1 MATDLEQV
9 LIDSRGET
17 QALLSGNAQGNGYV
31 GEPFACR
38 GKLAWTSYYSDF
50 DSMMQPMPRRIL
62 VHGDV
67 IGVVLQE
74 DLILFGNSGKT
85 IRSEVIGDDG
95 LAAFGADSYCWVTQ
109 SRQLSCRRYD
119 GTLIIDGHAIPLL
132 NDQSKLRLLYPLGN
146 EFIAVRQY
154 FSGLPVRN
162 TPTSASAY
170 RMTFAKSA
178 WDWIAELEGV
188 VKRALVTV
196 NDELLVV
203 VGDAECHLYA
213 LKDGKERGI
222 LATGTDSVVYS
233 FVDPADRVVV
243 FGTKLE
249 GEFSKPV
256 IKCLS
261 LEGAVVW
268 ESGLLLPI
276 TNQTPA
282 CGKAGEVYYLESGFL
297 ICLVDGVEKW
307 RASHL
312 PTGRSWIT
320 TCNSGEI
327 IVTDTKTISVYSS
340 AGNPKMQIKRPNEN
354 DSFSTPAA
362 IAANGRLI
370 VSGKFALYCFE

>member
-1 MATDLEQV
+1 
-9 LIDSRGET
+9 
-17 QALLSGNAQGNGYV
+17 
-31 GEPFACR
+31 
-38 GKLAWTSYYSDF
+38 
-50 DSMMQPMPRRIL
+50 
-62 VHGDV
+62 
-67 IGVVLQE
+67 
-74 DLILFGNSGKT
+74 
-85 IRSEVIGDDG
+85 
-95 LAAFGADSYCWVTQ
+95 
-109 SRQLSCRRYD
+109 
-119 GTLIIDGHAIPLL
+119 
-132 NDQSKLRLLYPLGN
+132 
-146 EFIAVRQY
+146 
-154 FSGLPVRN
+154 
-162 TPTSASAY
+162 
-170 RMTFAKSA
+170 
-178 WDWIAELEGV
+178 
-188 VKRALVTV
+188 
-196 NDELLVV
+196 
-203 VGDAECHLYA
+203 
-213 LKDGKERGI
+213 
-222 LATGTDSVVYS
+222 
-233 FVDPADRVVV
+233 
-243 FGTKLE
+243 
-249 GEFSKPV
+249 V